1 MGKRES
7 KRKEKGF
14 TKTNVDKLLIQASLA
29 KMRQFY
35 ALPFQRL
42 TIALEFEF
50 YHDPIFLADRYVK
63 YSRRLAQS
71 KWMLDTGTLK
81 VEYRAVKLILSLTTK
96 SLPMGNLRR
105 MQITY

>member
-42 TIALEFEF
+42 TIALEVEF

-81 VEYRAVKLILSLTTK
+81 VEYKAVKLILIS
-96 SLPMGNLRR
+96 NLNELRYGKFFFTMR
-105 MQITY
+105 V